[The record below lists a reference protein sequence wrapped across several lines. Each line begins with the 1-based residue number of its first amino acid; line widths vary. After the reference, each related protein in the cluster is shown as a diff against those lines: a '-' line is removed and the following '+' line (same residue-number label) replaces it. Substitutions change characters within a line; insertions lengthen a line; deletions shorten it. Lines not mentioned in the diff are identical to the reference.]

1 MPCSSAVGVGLIL
14 ERSEVA
20 VSVPRIF
27 FPGGC
32 WAAGVLV
39 MFLSCDLEMVTD
51 TRSPRPGGPMGVRQE
66 RVADRGT
73 QVLHSDFASPTAT
86 SPRVSS
92 ELEQARPQTSGEEE
106 LQLQLALAMS
116 REVAEQVGAGRDARP
131 VGRARAQ
138 PHGGK
143 AFRTLVLG
151 CTCQRCFARCS
162 LCTLRAEY
170 DLQGGWRASGP
181 GKGQDRGWRE
191 GPGEESAN
199 VQRRACVW
207 SPCYEHASREDG
219 EGEEGVAQRAFRGVG
234 PLLPLSVLTCCPV
247 VKKGEAVWHGCS
259 PSRLEVP

>member
-1 MPCSSAVGVGLIL
+1 M
-14 ERSEVA
+14 
-20 VSVPRIF
+20 SVPRIF

-116 REVAEQVGAGRDARP
+116 KEEADQVLARLGGVAGRGSESALFP
-131 VGRARAQ
+131 SPCLASA
-138 PHGGK
+138 PP
-143 AFRTLVLG
+143 ALP
-151 CTCQRCFARCS
+151 
-162 LCTLRAEY
+162 LCPPPLWKIGPTPACLPFFTT
-170 DLQGGWRASGP
+170 SGP
-181 GKGQDRGWRE
+181 CLCLPPSVCARGHGLSPPPRPRPP
-191 GPGEESAN
+191 PGSALHTPFP
-199 VQRRACVW
+199 A
-207 SPCYEHASREDG
+207 PP
-219 EGEEGVAQRAFRGVG
+219 
-234 PLLPLSVLTCCPV
+234 PL
-247 VKKGEAVWHGCS
+247 
-259 PSRLEVP
+259 